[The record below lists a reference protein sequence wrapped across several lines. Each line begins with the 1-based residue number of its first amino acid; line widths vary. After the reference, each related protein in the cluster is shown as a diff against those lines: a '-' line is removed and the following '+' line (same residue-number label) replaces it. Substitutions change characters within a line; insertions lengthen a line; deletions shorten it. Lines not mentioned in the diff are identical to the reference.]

1 MTSQNAS
8 KIGYARVSTTDQN
21 LQLQMDRLTVEG
33 CGVIRSEKVSGA
45 TREGR
50 SELATV
56 LEFLRPG
63 DELVVVRL
71 DRLGR
76 STRDVLN
83 IVHEVEQKGATITV
97 LEPYITTKGDAGR
110 IVFTVLG
117 MVGEMER
124 KFIKD
129 RQREGIEKLKAAGGY
144 TGGKRRVDYDAVIN
158 LKKQGKTP
166 TEISK
171 ALGVSRM
178 HVYRVLAQ

>member
-1 MTSQNAS
+1 MSRKNS
-8 KIGYARVSTTDQN
+8 SRIGYARVSTTDQDLE
-21 LQLQMDRLTVEG
+21 LQTERLQSEG

-45 TREGR
+45 SREGR
-50 SELATV
+50 SELATI
-56 LEFLRPG
+56 LQFLRPG

-83 IVHEVEQKGATITV
+83 IVHEVEQKCASITV

-117 MVGEMER
+117 MVGEMEH

-129 RQREGIEKLKAAGGY
+129 RQREGIEKRKAAGGY
-144 TGGKRRVDYDAVIN
+144 KGGTRRVDHSAVTD
-158 LKKQGKTP
+158 LKNQGKTP

-171 ALGVSRM
+171 
-178 HVYRVLAQ
+178 